1 MRNVF
6 SIAAII
12 LLSAC
17 ATVAVAPENPWTTP
31 TRAPELT
38 QDTDFDQLYALMQP
52 CVDYARESF
61 QDAAHRAEQVP
72 PQEARLS
79 VTTRRPNADGGVPQ
93 FAVYVDSVDGTTIR
107 GRIAGNGVYVDGRG
121 YAPGE
126 AYSLPA
132 AEIVDWAIEYYDRPE
147 EGNLLG
153 RYLLL
158 QQDGLVSGPCDPQHD
173 EFQHFRLFRGTYSFV
188 PPSGPKWGLRG
199 KHIVG
204 DLLPDMSMQEFG
216 DTPYEVNT
224 LSAAR
229 YRETPLYATEQ
240 ALVAAIRRDEAEAF
254 VSTHRYVAM
263 ESEVTAFTE
272 LEAKCAL
279 SHRLLEDRQALLSR
293 SGERGP
299 MIREIMEIT
308 CIHPSASD
316 LAVQLTYSHRYQRG
330 YRNEEFVDKATLV
343 FQSLAFTKFES

>member
-1 MRNVF
+1 MRNLF
-6 SIAAII
+6 SFTAVI

-38 QDTDFDQLYALMQP
+38 QGTDSDQLYALMQP
-52 CVDYARESF
+52 CVDYAQESF
-61 QDAAHRAEQVP
+61 QDAASRVRQAP

-79 VTTRRPNADGGVPQ
+79 VTTRRPNANGSVRE
-93 FAVYVDSVDGTTIR
+93 FAVYVDSVDGTKIR
-107 GRIAGNGVYVDGRG
+107 GRIASNGVYADGRG
-121 YAPGE
+121 YAPGDT
-126 AYSLPA
+126 YSLPA
-132 AEIVDWAIEYYDRPE
+132 SDIVDWAIEYYNRPE

-158 QQDGLVSGPCDPQHD
+158 QQDGLVSGPCDPQHH
-173 EFQHFRLFRGTYSFV
+173 EFQHFRLFRDTYSFV
-188 PPSGPKWGLRG
+188 PPSGPQWGLRG
-199 KHIVG
+199 KRIVG
-204 DLLPDMSMQEFG
+204 DLLPDMMMQEFG

-229 YRETPLYATEQ
+229 YGETPLYTTEQ
-240 ALVAAIRRDEAEAF
+240 ALVAAIRKNEAETF
-254 VSTHRYVAM
+254 VSTNRYVAM

-279 SHRLLEDRQALLSR
+279 SHRLLEDKQALLSR

-299 MIREIMEIT
+299 MLREIMEIT
-308 CIHPSASD
+308 CVHPSASD
-316 LAVQLTYSHRYQRG
+316 LAVQLTYSHRYQPG
-330 YRNEEFVDKATLV
+330 YRNEEFVDKANLV
-343 FQSLAFTKFES
+343 FESIAFTEFES